1 MVNPE
6 ELKDVGYWRE
16 PKKDGYWPK
25 GQPDRPEY
33 HLPDP
38 TTLVDPDCEKD
49 NRDKIIAY
57 LKSGKECAAYKGFS
71 WCRFKCGI
79 SDTQM
84 GTTDLTDGKWAWPE
98 GLYHYVE
105 RHDVKLPDEFIE
117 HMKSKNWVV
126 E

>member
-38 TTLVDPDCEKD
+38 TTLVDPDWEKD

-57 LKSGKECAAYKGFS
+57 LKSGKECAAYMGFS
-71 WCRFKCGI
+71 WCRFKC
-79 SDTQM
+79 
-84 GTTDLTDGKWAWPE
+84 